1 MIDKGS
7 RFNTPA
13 PPQPVDPFSGVLLI
27 DKPMGPTSHD
37 IVDRIRRTFGI
48 KKVGHGGTLDPMAT
62 GLLIMLLGKGTKLSD
77 RFLGSDKTYEGTL
90 RLGAATDSQD
100 AQGEII
106 NEGDPSGITEEQV
119 RDEMAKHLG
128 DSMQMPPM
136 VSAVK
141 VNGVPLYKQARKGK
155 TVERKSRLIHLYQ
168 FKLLRF
174 ESPDAEFVMRC
185 TKGTYVRTLCH
196 DIGEDLGCYAHL
208 IRLRRT
214 RSGDLDIQQALPLDQ
229 ALKMSKDELLKHIL
243 PLHQFA

>member
-1 MIDKGS
+1 MKPANP
-7 RFNTPA
+7 RFNAPA
-13 PPQPVDPFSGVLLI
+13 APQDIDPFSGVLLI

-37 IVDRIRRTFGI
+37 IVNRIRRHFGI

-106 NEGDPSGITEEQV
+106 AEGDPTGITEAQV
-119 RDEMAKHLG
+119 RDEMTKHLG

-141 VNGVPLYKQARKGK
+141 VGGKPLYKLARKGK
-155 TVERKSRLIHLYQ
+155 TVERKSRLIHLFQ

-174 ESPDAEFVMRC
+174 ESPDADFVMRC

-196 DIGEDLGCYAHL
+196 DIGADLGCHAHL
-208 IRLRRT
+208 TRLRRT
-214 RSGDLDIQQALPLDQ
+214 RSGTLDIEQALPLDVVM
-229 ALKMSKDELLKHIL
+229 KMDRNELLKHVL
-243 PLHQFA
+243 PIRQFA